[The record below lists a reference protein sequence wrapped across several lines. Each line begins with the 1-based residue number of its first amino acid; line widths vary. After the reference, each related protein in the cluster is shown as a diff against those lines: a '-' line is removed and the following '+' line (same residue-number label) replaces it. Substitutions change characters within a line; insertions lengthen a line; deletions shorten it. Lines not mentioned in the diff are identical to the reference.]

1 VVCALALS
9 LAYPLRELFAQRAEI
24 AALHEH
30 IADQR
35 AEVAALEATKAR
47 WEDPAYVKAQARE
60 RLHFVMPG
68 ETQYVVV
75 DPPPAEAD
83 GARARGGGSTTAAS
97 ADEAW
102 FARLWASTQQSA
114 RS

>member
-1 VVCALALS
+1 MSIRNLCRQ
-9 LAYPLRELFAQRAEI
+9 REFIGDAER
-24 AALHEH
+24 
-30 IADQR
+30 IADQQ
-35 AEVAALEATKAR
+35 AEVADLEREKKR
-47 WEDPAYVKAQARE
+47 WDDPAYVKAQARE

-75 DPPPAEAD
+75 DPLPAEAD
-83 GARARGGGSTTAAS
+83 GAQARGTGPTTAAS
-97 ADEAW
+97 PDEAW